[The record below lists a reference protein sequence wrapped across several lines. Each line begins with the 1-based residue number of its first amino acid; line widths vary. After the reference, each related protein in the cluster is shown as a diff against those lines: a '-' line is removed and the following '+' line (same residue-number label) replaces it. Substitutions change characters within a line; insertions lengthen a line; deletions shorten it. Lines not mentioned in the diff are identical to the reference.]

1 MKGTQPPM
9 KHPAMLLAAL
19 SLASALAAPTT
30 ALAVGQTYYYDN
42 VVNAGLDT
50 GYSESNTIDVNDPH
64 FGWKLGTFVVS
75 DYSSVVKDGTPVFL
89 KTLGDTVTLSF
100 RLDQSI
106 DALNGSETLSIADD
120 SDGYDKQ
127 MGVERTDF
135 GRGTLIVRYTNYQNA
150 TELPT
155 VYEDYLTGVEVGAN
169 TEVELCEEGDYEV
182 VLDYETVNNVR
193 RVGPVSLLPE
203 YANYRVYFKFAV
215 RNGNCM
221 VFPLD
226 AETGSELQNE
236 AVAPDG
242 FTLNLANSRY
252 LDVNLRRD
260 VLSEGTNGFV
270 EDTRFNGPAREGDR
284 YTDEGI
290 YTIKATN
297 RYTHE
302 STEKVIYVGTDQTVA
317 GYVSEGIPVSQIN
330 ERLGSSEADEA
341 EPSKG
346 DEVQAEET
354 AGLEAPSAE
363 AATSPEIGRIAR
375 IVAIVAAAVATVVAF
390 MAVQRRRKRKLEQ
403 SGVPIPGEPSEGESA
418 GGPKEEPEESQKQE
432 GTPYWQDWRD
442 DDEK

>member
-1 MKGTQPPM
+1 MKRLAPVLV
-9 KHPAMLLAAL
+9 AISLCVVLLTPIVAFAE
-19 SLASALAAPTT
+19 S
-30 ALAVGQTYYYDN
+30 QTYYYDD

-50 GYSESNTIDVNDPH
+50 GYSETNAMDVNDPH
-64 FGWKLGTFVVS
+64 FGWKLGAFVVS
-75 DYSSVVKDGTPVFL
+75 DYSSVVKDGDIPVFL

-106 DALNGSETLSIADD
+106 DALDGSETLSIADD

-127 MGVERTDF
+127 MGVERSDF

-150 TELPT
+150 TELPE
-155 VYEDYLTGVEVGAN
+155 VYEDYLTGVEVGAT

-193 RVGPVSLLPE
+193 RIGPISLLPE

-226 AETGSELQNE
+226 AKTGSELQND

-260 VLSEGTNGFV
+260 VLSEGTKGFV

-302 STEKVIYVGTDQTVA
+302 STEKVIYVGSDQTVA

-330 ERLGSSEADEA
+330 EKLGSNEVDEA
-341 EPSKG
+341 QPSTG
-346 DEVQAEET
+346 DEVKTEEPVSSVDT
-354 AGLEAPSAE
+354 DTKAVTSLEAGQTASIVAIAA
-363 AATSPEIGRIAR
+363 AAT
-375 IVAIVAAAVATVVAF
+375 VAIVAFV
-390 MAVQRRRKRKLEQ
+390 AVQRRRKRELEQ
-403 SGVPIPGEPSEGESA
+403 NGAPISDKPSEAVCTNE
-418 GGPKEEPEESQKQE
+418 PKETPEEEQ
-432 GTPYWQDWRD
+432 GGGAYPQDWRD
-442 DDEK
+442 DDGE

>member
-1 MKGTQPPM
+1 M
-9 KHPAMLLAAL
+9 KHLATPFAITL
-19 SLASALAAPTT
+19 FLAT
-30 ALAVGQTYYYDN
+30 ALATPTAAIAKSQTQYYYSDI
-42 VVNAGLDT
+42 VNAGLDT
-50 GYSESNTIDVNDPH
+50 GYSETNTIDVNDPH

-75 DYSSVVKDGTPVFL
+75 DYSSVVKDGGAPVFL

-135 GRGTLIVRYTNYQNA
+135 GHGALIVRYTNYQNA

-155 VYEDYLTGVEVGAN
+155 VYEDYLTGIEVGAN

-182 VLDYETVNNVR
+182 VLDYETVNDVR

-226 AETGSELQNE
+226 AKTGSELQNE

-284 YTDEGI
+284 YTDAGI

-302 STEKVIYVGTDQTVA
+302 STEKVIYVGTDQAVA

-330 ERLGSSEADEA
+330 ERLGSS
-341 EPSKG
+341 K
-346 DEVQAEET
+346 AEET
-354 AGLEAPSAE
+354 QPSTGNEMQPEEPAESGAFSTEAVV
-363 AATSPEIGRIAR
+363 SPEIGKMAR
-375 IVAIVAAAVATVVAF
+375 VVAIVAAAIAVVVAF
-390 MAVQRRRKRKLEQ
+390 TAVQRRRKRKLEQ
-403 SGVPIPGEPSEGESA
+403 SGAPIPGEPSDDQRLGEPNDSNEESKEQEGELCR
-418 GGPKEEPEESQKQE
+418 
-432 GTPYWQDWRD
+432 QDWRD
-442 DDEK
+442 DDEA